1 MVGDVSM
8 GWLRPPFW
16 QLTGQHLGQQLP
28 HAQAQLGLLQ
38 AQQHNYF
45 QLWKTPF
52 AIRTCNH
59 PCRKCMDEWAETDRL
74 EAKKKAA
81 YKARCTAYMAQF
93 RARKQ
98 SKWKPAQKNK
108 KENGLLEESD

>member
-1 MVGDVSM
+1 
-8 GWLRPPFW
+8 
-16 QLTGQHLGQQLP
+16 
-28 HAQAQLGLLQ
+28 
-38 AQQHNYF
+38 
-45 QLWKTPF
+45 
-52 AIRTCNH
+52 
-59 PCRKCMDEWAETDRL
+59 MDEWAETDRL